1 MASRRPRSDSFVDDS
16 FSDEDLDFI
25 NSQATEDDSISMSSS
40 QQDLSFASNRGSSSN
55 DTPKYKNKN
64 NNVVDL
70 AASSPAVHD
79 HASTPIP
86 KFGQPTQLVSRFTP
100 VNTSNNIKNAVA
112 SRSGGS
118 TENKHALNPSP
129 HGNGGLGPK
138 GRVGAS
144 SHAIGGSKYN
154 NLFND
159 RGKNRPEFHRD
170 LYRSSGPLKAN
181 GPGPGPS
188 GGKPEIK
195 RNSAGM
201 QLFSSLEADRE
212 AAAAAAAPSP
222 LQPGRGAAF
231 SRGTAAAF
239 GENVFYTD
247 PDKAKEDLKALLEG
261 GLDDEESEG
270 EETKTAKAKSVVK
283 SESKKKEESS
293 IVSSTGHLPGL
304 AVPLLPHQ
312 VEGVR
317 WMINRELGPLKRGRV
332 PKGGLLA
339 DDMGLGKTLQSIS
352 LIIGNRKPVSSS
364 APGWKAHFKDVSK
377 ATLVVAPLALIR
389 QWEAEL
395 KDRVMPDLNIKVCV
409 HHGPKRSTDP
419 SELAKYDIVITTYQ
433 TLVSEHDKSH
443 PDSNKGAQAG
453 CFGVHWFRVILDEAH
468 SIKNRNTKAAKACCA
483 LRSEYRWCLTGTP
496 MQNNL
501 DELQSLIHFL
511 RIAPYDNLA
520 EWRAQIDAPMKQG
533 KGHIAIQRLHSILRC
548 FMKRRTK
555 EVLAE
560 KGALVAGGKEALAKA
575 EEKGE
580 KAPEAAFKVTERKV
594 VTIETEF
601 SPAES
606 AFYNALEERADQS
619 LEKMMK
625 GRTVNYANALV
636 LLLRLRQACNHP
648 RLAQT
653 KLDKDRDALSVDSA
667 TAPTPSGRKKMSAA
681 YDSQSQTSSVD
692 DLADM
697 MGGMGIQARQCDMC
711 LGDMTKKEIQEG
723 QLRCQGCEDSLN
735 QLMKEQ
741 QSTQESVESKGIK
754 KQHKKKK
761 VSVVKERVKVE
772 RKTRGRGRKVVVDS
786 DDEGGQE
793 EDERETP
800 KKAKNSRDNRKRI
813 VDSDDEEEE
822 GTWLV
827 GEPQRSALDLGV
839 AGGTDDENAEG
850 TGEDINSNEEISKD
864 SEDPEEDS
872 FVVKD
877 GDDDDDDDDASVDSD
892 EIVGSGDEDDTFAS
906 VSKLS
911 SKVLQQSESEES
923 ATTTSDTESYIS
935 ESELDDD
942 SSEPDSEAEYG
953 VKRTKAPLTIS
964 TKIHELIAILRR
976 EAPQHKFIVFSQFTS
991 MLDLVEPILRHHLP
1005 DIKHVRYDGKMP
1017 NDAREASLH
1026 SLRKDP
1032 RTRVLLCSLKCGS
1045 LGLNLTAATRVII
1058 VEPFWNPFVEE
1069 QAIDRVHRLTQTV
1082 DVVVYKLTVRGTV
1095 EARILELQE
1104 KKRLLAQT
1112 AVEGST
1118 ERGKKKGQGLK
1129 LGLQE
1134 ILDLFRHDDNAAY
1147 AGNLNGNGNGNGVYG
1162 RERENEFAAAPAVAG
1177 RTPARRAPV
1186 GGAAANSGVRREHEV
1201 FGRRW

>member
-1 MASRRPRSDSFVDDS
+1 MASRRQRSDSLDDDDS

-25 NSQATEDDSISMSSS
+25 NSQATDDSISMSSS
-40 QQDLSFASNRGSSSN
+40 QQDLSFASSRGSN
-55 DTPKYKNKN
+55 GTPKNKN
-64 NNVVDL
+64 NTDVVDL
-70 AASSPAVHD
+70 TASSPTTPSHPFSGKREEFNLGGMTIHGLGQD

-86 KFGQPTQLVSRFTP
+86 KFGQPTQLVSQFTP
-100 VNTSNNIKNAVA
+100 VNTSNNTKKAA
-112 SRSGGS
+112 SRSGGGN
-118 TENKHALNPSP
+118 ENKHALNPSP
-129 HGNGGLGPK
+129 HGNGGL
-138 GRVGAS
+138 GAS

-159 RGKNRPEFHRD
+159 RGKNRPEFHKD

-181 GPGPGPS
+181 APPAKPS
-188 GGKPEIK
+188 STTEIK
-195 RNSAGM
+195 RNSMGM
-201 QLFSSLEADRE
+201 QLFSSLDVDPP
-212 AAAAAAAPSP
+212 APPP
-222 LQPGRGAAF
+222 LQPGRGTASKGA
-231 SRGTAAAF
+231 AAAF

-261 GLDDEESEG
+261 GLDDEESEDEG
-270 EETKTAKAKSVVK
+270 AKAKTKGAV
-283 SESKKKEESS
+283 SESKKKEES
-293 IVSSTGHLPGL
+293 IVSSTGHLAGL

-352 LIIGNRKPVSSS
+352 LIIGNRKPASSS
-364 APGWKAHFKDVSK
+364 ALGWKVHFKDISK

-409 HHGPKRSTDP
+409 HHGPKRSTTP
-419 SELAKYDIVITTYQ
+419 SELTKYDVVITTYQ
-433 TLVSEHDKSH
+433 ILVSEHDKSH
-443 PDSNKGAQAG
+443 PDPNKGAQAG

-555 EVLAE
+555 EVLTE

-601 SPAES
+601 SPAEK
-606 AFYNALEERADQS
+606 AFYKALEERADQS

-667 TAPTPSGRKKMSAA
+667 TAPTPAGKKKKNA

-697 MGGMGIQARQCDMC
+697 MGGMGIQTRQCDMC
-711 LGDMTKKEIQEG
+711 LGEMTKKEIQEG
-723 QLRCQGCEDSLN
+723 QLRCRGCEDSLS
-735 QLMKEQ
+735 QLLKEQ
-741 QSTQESVESKGIK
+741 QSTQESVESKGSK
-754 KQHKKKK
+754 KHKKKKKK
-761 VSVVKERVKVE
+761 VSVVKEKVKVE

-786 DDEGGQE
+786 DDEEEEE
-793 EDERETP
+793 EDEEETP
-800 KKAKNSRDNRKRI
+800 KKGKKSRDNRKRV
-813 VDSDDEEEE
+813 VDSDDEEDE

-827 GEPQRSALDLGV
+827 GESQRSTLDLGV

-850 TGEDINSNEEISKD
+850 TGEDIDSNEEISED
-864 SEDPEEDS
+864 SEDPEQDS

-877 GDDDDDDDDASVDSD
+877 SDDDDDDDDESVDEDS
-892 EIVGSGDEDDTFAS
+892 IVGSGDEDDTFAS

-911 SKVLQQSESEES
+911 SQVLKQSESEES
-923 ATTTSDTESYIS
+923 ETATSSEEESDIS
-935 ESELDDD
+935 ESELDD
-942 SSEPDSEAEYG
+942 SSETDSEAEYG
-953 VKRTKAPLTIS
+953 IKKRTPKAPVQIS
-964 TKIHELIAILRR
+964 SKIHELIAILRR
-976 EAPQHKFIVFSQFTS
+976 EAPTHKFIVFSQFTS
-991 MLDLVEPILRHHLP
+991 MLDLVEPFLRHHLP

-1095 EARILELQE
+1095 EARILELQD
-1104 KKRLLAQT
+1104 KKRLLAQA

-1134 ILDLFRHDDNAAY
+1134 ILDLFRHDGSRAV
-1147 AGNLNGNGNGNGVYG
+1147 NGANGGSGSHVV
-1162 RERENEFAAAPAVAG
+1162 EENEFAAG
-1177 RTPARRAPV
+1177 SRTPARRSAA
-1186 GGAAANSGVRREHEV
+1186 GAAAKSNTGARREHEV

>member
-1 MASRRPRSDSFVDDS
+1 
-16 FSDEDLDFI
+16 
-25 NSQATEDDSISMSSS
+25 
-40 QQDLSFASNRGSSSN
+40 
-55 DTPKYKNKN
+55 
-64 NNVVDL
+64 
-70 AASSPAVHD
+70 
-79 HASTPIP
+79 
-86 KFGQPTQLVSRFTP
+86 
-100 VNTSNNIKNAVA
+100 
-112 SRSGGS
+112 
-118 TENKHALNPSP
+118 
-129 HGNGGLGPK
+129 
-138 GRVGAS
+138 
-144 SHAIGGSKYN
+144 
-154 NLFND
+154 
-159 RGKNRPEFHRD
+159 
-170 LYRSSGPLKAN
+170 
-181 GPGPGPS
+181 
-188 GGKPEIK
+188 
-195 RNSAGM
+195 
-201 QLFSSLEADRE
+201 
-212 AAAAAAAPSP
+212 
-222 LQPGRGAAF
+222 
-231 SRGTAAAF
+231 
-239 GENVFYTD
+239 
-247 PDKAKEDLKALLEG
+247 
-261 GLDDEESEG
+261 
-270 EETKTAKAKSVVK
+270 
-283 SESKKKEESS
+283 
-293 IVSSTGHLPGL
+293 
-304 AVPLLPHQ
+304 
-312 VEGVR
+312 
-317 WMINRELGPLKRGRV
+317 
-332 PKGGLLA
+332 
-339 DDMGLGKTLQSIS
+339 
-352 LIIGNRKPVSSS
+352 
-364 APGWKAHFKDVSK
+364 
-377 ATLVVAPLALIR
+377 
-389 QWEAEL
+389 
-395 KDRVMPDLNIKVCV
+395 
-409 HHGPKRSTDP
+409 
-419 SELAKYDIVITTYQ
+419 
-433 TLVSEHDKSH
+433 
-443 PDSNKGAQAG
+443 
-453 CFGVHWFRVILDEAH
+453 
-468 SIKNRNTKAAKACCA
+468 
-483 LRSEYRWCLTGTP
+483 

-555 EVLAE
+555 EVLTE

-606 AFYNALEERADQS
+606 AFYKALEERADQS

-667 TAPTPSGRKKMSAA
+667 TAPTPGGKKKAV
-681 YDSQSQTSSVD
+681 YDSQSQASSVD

-711 LGDMTKKEIQEG
+711 LGEMTKKEIQEG
-723 QLRCQGCEDSLN
+723 QLRCQGCEDSLS

-741 QSTQESVESKGIK
+741 QSTQKSVESKRSSK
-754 KQHKKKK
+754 KHKKKK
-761 VSVVKERVKVE
+761 VSVVKEKVKVE
-772 RKTRGRGRKVVVDS
+772 LRKTRGRGRKVVVDS
-786 DDEGGQE
+786 DDEGE
-793 EDERETP
+793 EEGDEDETP
-800 KKAKNSRDNRKRI
+800 KKGKKSRDNRKRV
-813 VDSDDEEEE
+813 VDSDDEEDE

-827 GEPQRSALDLGV
+827 GESQRSAVDLGV

-850 TGEDINSNEEISKD
+850 TGEDINSNEEISED
-864 SEDPEEDS
+864 SEDPEQDS

-877 GDDDDDDDDASVDSD
+877 SDDDDSDDDESVDSD

-911 SKVLQQSESEES
+911 SQVLKQSESEEE
-923 ATTTSDTESYIS
+923 ATATEESDIS
-935 ESELDDD
+935 GSELDSD
-942 SSEPDSEAEYG
+942 SETDSEAEYG
-953 VKRTKAPLTIS
+953 VKRTKAPVTIS
-964 TKIHELIAILRR
+964 SKIHELIAILRR
-976 EAPQHKFIVFSQFTS
+976 EALTHKFIVFSQFTS
-991 MLDLVEPILRHHLP
+991 MLDLVEPFLRHHLP

-1104 KKRLLAQT
+1104 KKRLLAQA

-1118 ERGKKKGQGLK
+1118 EGGKKKGQGLK

-1134 ILDLFRHDDNAAY
+1134 ILDLFRHDGGANGG
-1147 AGNLNGNGNGNGVYG
+1147 AGS
-1162 RERENEFAAAPAVAG
+1162 RFHAQENEFASAAG
-1177 RTPARRAPV
+1177 RTPAPARRAPAA
-1186 GGAAANSGVRREHEV
+1186 GAAANTGARREHEV

>member
-1 MASRRPRSDSFVDDS
+1 MARNKRSDSFVDDS

-25 NSQATEDDSISMSSS
+25 NSQVTEEEEEEDDSISMSSS
-40 QQDLSFASNRGSSSN
+40 QQQDLSFASGRGSASN
-55 DTPKYKNKN
+55 NGTPKNKN
-64 NNVVDL
+64 HNNVVDL
-70 AASSPAVHD
+70 TASSPAVHG

-86 KFGQPTQLVSRFTP
+86 KFGQPTQLVSQFTP
-100 VNTSNNIKNAVA
+100 VNNNTSNTKNAAA
-112 SRSGGS
+112 SRSGGG
-118 TENKHALNPSP
+118 TDTKNVLNPSP
-129 HGNGGLGPK
+129 HGSGPLGPK

-181 GPGPGPS
+181 GPS
-188 GGKPEIK
+188 GKQQQDGIK

-212 AAAAAAAPSP
+212 AAAQAAAAAAAAGTKPSP
-222 LQPGRGAAF
+222 LTPGRGTA
-231 SRGTAAAF
+231 SKGTAAAF

-261 GLDDEESEG
+261 GLEEEEEESEG
-270 EETKTAKAKSVVK
+270 EETKEKVKKGEAK
-283 SESKKKEESS
+283 SESKKKEES

-352 LIIGNRKPVSSS
+352 LIIGNRKPASSS
-364 APGWKAHFKDVSK
+364 APGWKAHFKDISK

-419 SELAKYDIVITTYQ
+419 SELAKYDVVITTYQ
-433 TLVSEHDKSH
+433 ILVSEHDKSH
-443 PDSNKGAQAG
+443 PDPNKGAQAG

-555 EVLAE
+555 EVLTE

-601 SPAES
+601 SPAEN
-606 AFYNALEERADQS
+606 AFYKALEERADQS

-653 KLDKDRDALSVDSA
+653 KLDKDRDALAVDSA
-667 TAPTPSGRKKMSAA
+667 TAPTPGGKRGKAA

-697 MGGMGIQARQCDMC
+697 MGGMGIQTRQCDMC
-711 LGDMTKKEIQEG
+711 LGEMTKKEIQEG
-723 QLRCQGCEDSLN
+723 QLRCQGCEESLN

-741 QSTQESVESKGIK
+741 QSTQESVSSKK
-754 KQHKKKK
+754 HKKKK
-761 VSVVKERVKVE
+761 VSVVKEKVKVE

-786 DDEGGQE
+786 DDEAEE
-793 EDERETP
+793 EDEDEDTTP
-800 KKAKNSRDNRKRI
+800 KKAKKSRDNRKRI

-822 GTWLV
+822 GSWLV
-827 GEPQRSALDLGV
+827 GESQRSDLNLGV

-850 TGEDINSNEEISKD
+850 TGEDIDTNEEISED
-864 SEDPEEDS
+864 SEDPEQDS

-877 GDDDDDDDDASVDSD
+877 SDEDDDDDDESVDSD
-892 EIVGSGDEDDTFAS
+892 EIVGSGDEDDTIAS

-911 SKVLQQSESEES
+911 SKVLKQCETEESETAASSEEES
-923 ATTTSDTESYIS
+923 DIS
-935 ESELDDD
+935 ESELDD
-942 SSEPDSEAEYG
+942 SSETDSEAEYG

-964 TKIHELIAILRR
+964 AKIHELIGILRR

-991 MLDLVEPILRHHLP
+991 MLDLVEPFLHHHLP

-1017 NDAREASLH
+1017 NDARERSLH
-1026 SLRKDP
+1026 SLRNDP

-1134 ILDLFRHDDNAAY
+1134 ILELFKHDGSANAHY
-1147 AGNLNGNGNGNGVYG
+1147 VPENGAQ
-1162 RERENEFAAAPAVAG
+1162 NEFYAPPAG
-1177 RTPARRAPV
+1177 RTPARRAPANT
-1186 GGAAANSGVRREHEV
+1186 GARREHEV

>member
-1 MASRRPRSDSFVDDS
+1 M
-16 FSDEDLDFI
+16 
-25 NSQATEDDSISMSSS
+25 T
-40 QQDLSFASNRGSSSN
+40 
-55 DTPKYKNKN
+55 
-64 NNVVDL
+64 
-70 AASSPAVHD
+70 VHGLGQN

-86 KFGQPTQLVSRFTP
+86 KFGQPTQLVSQFTP
-100 VNTSNNIKNAVA
+100 
-112 SRSGGS
+112 
-118 TENKHALNPSP
+118 
-129 HGNGGLGPK
+129 
-138 GRVGAS
+138 
-144 SHAIGGSKYN
+144 YN

-159 RGKNRPEFHRD
+159 RGKNRPEFHKD

-181 GPGPGPS
+181 APPKPS
-188 GGKPEIK
+188 TEIK
-195 RNSAGM
+195 RNSMGM
-201 QLFSSLEADRE
+201 QLFSSLDVDPAP
-212 AAAAAAAPSP
+212 APSP
-222 LQPGRGAAF
+222 LQPGRGTA
-231 SRGTAAAF
+231 SKGTAAAF

-261 GLDDEESEG
+261 GLDDEESEDEG
-270 EETKTAKAKSVVK
+270 AKAKTKGAV
-283 SESKKKEESS
+283 SESKKKEES

-352 LIIGNRKPVSSS
+352 LIIGNRKPESSS
-364 APGWKAHFKDVSK
+364 APGWKAHFKDISK

-409 HHGPKRSTDP
+409 HHGPKRSTVP
-419 SELAKYDIVITTYQ
+419 AELAKYDVVITTYQ
-433 TLVSEHDKSH
+433 ILVSEHDKSH
-443 PDSNKGAQAG
+443 PDPNKGAQAG

-520 EWRAQIDAPMKQG
+520 EWRAQIDTPMKQG

-555 EVLAE
+555 EVLTE

-575 EEKGE
+575 EENGE

-606 AFYNALEERADQS
+606 AFYKALEERADQS

-653 KLDKDRDALSVDSA
+653 KLDKDRDALAVDSA
-667 TAPTPSGRKKMSAA
+667 TAPTPGGKKKKNA

-711 LGDMTKKEIQEG
+711 LGEMTKKEIQEG
-723 QLRCQGCEDSLN
+723 QVRCQGCEDSLS

-741 QSTQESVESKGIK
+741 EGTQGSVESKESK
-754 KQHKKKK
+754 KHKKKK
-761 VSVVKERVKVE
+761 VSVVKEKVKVE
-772 RKTRGRGRKVVVDS
+772 RKTRGRGRKRV
-786 DDEGGQE
+786 
-793 EDERETP
+793 
-800 KKAKNSRDNRKRI
+800 I
-813 VDSDDEEEE
+813 DSDDEEDE

-827 GEPQRSALDLGV
+827 GESQRSALDLGV

-850 TGEDINSNEEISKD
+850 TGEDIDSNEEISED

-877 GDDDDDDDDASVDSD
+877 SDDDDDDDDDESVNSD

-906 VSKLS
+906 VYKLS
-911 SKVLQQSESEES
+911 SQVLKQSESEES
-923 ATTTSDTESYIS
+923 ETAASSSEDSAISD
-935 ESELDDD
+935 SELEN
-942 SSEPDSEAEYG
+942 SSETDSEAEYG
-953 VKRTKAPLTIS
+953 IKRTPKGPVQIS
-964 TKIHELIAILRR
+964 SKIHELIAILRR
-976 EAPQHKFIVFSQFTS
+976 EAPTHKFIVFSQFTS
-991 MLDLVEPILRHHLP
+991 MLDLVEPFLRHHLP

-1032 RTRVLLCSLKCGS
+1032 RTRILLCSLKCGS

-1118 ERGKKKGQGLK
+1118 ERGNKKKKGQGLK

-1134 ILDLFRHDDNAAY
+1134 ILDLFKHDGSDSSSRAAVYGADHGGSGNGEENAA
-1147 AGNLNGNGNGNGVYG
+1147 
-1162 RERENEFAAAPAVAG
+1162 AAAAAG
-1177 RTPARRAPV
+1177 RTPARRTA
-1186 GGAAANSGVRREHEV
+1186 GAAANHTGARREHEV